1 MDGSEGYYKVYA
13 KRKTK
18 TTQHIYVFEH
28 LWQLLFYY
36 FKFEKMN
43 LFLYLSV
50 QTMKDFLLYAQLALG
65 TPSRALPGAVG
76 TPDTRCSRCCWRP
89 AQPPSDPAERPPLF
103 GWRMKLCRFPQTP
116 AAASCS
122 DSAEQLSEP
131 SSAERS
137 EQTLILC
144 RERTVANVDNF
155 AGNMETK
162 QLKRIMSKGTK
173 KNTLQK
179 TQTEKMKRF

>member
-1 MDGSEGYYKVYA
+1 
-13 KRKTK
+13 
-18 TTQHIYVFEH
+18 
-28 LWQLLFYY
+28 
-36 FKFEKMN
+36 MN